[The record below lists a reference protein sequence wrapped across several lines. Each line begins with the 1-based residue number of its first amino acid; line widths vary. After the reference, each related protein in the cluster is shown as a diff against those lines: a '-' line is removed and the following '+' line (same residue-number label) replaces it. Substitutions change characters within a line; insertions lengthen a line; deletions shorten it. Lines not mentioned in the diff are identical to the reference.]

1 MPLQPTNTWE
11 RLCFVG
17 YDCKSSILPTPRS
30 FSLFR
35 NFLHVVPK
43 LPGGFNPR
51 EVVLYRQMELIRT
64 ETVERMNELL
74 EGVVDIVGIA
84 GDSLT
89 ATTNTF
95 SLCCCGSQDK
105 QWLQNLLVLPSF
117 PLQKTGPPWK
127 KWWFCEKSVWEC
139 YCCCSSMKEIA
150 VATTDNGTNN
160 IKGMR
165 DRGIEDGLVQLF
177 TCEQSDKEHNEESE
191 QQQQCWP
198 ASKCLEG
205 SVKFNPT
212 LQKEMR
218 RKRGQEDQWLPRD
231 KVWGFIYM

>member
-1 MPLQPTNTWE
+1 MHWLKSTTGVMPPQLQISLKKSTQLPTHLRE
-11 RLCFVG
+11 RLCIVG
-17 YDCKSSILPTPRS
+17 YDWPQRVPFYQLQGP
-30 FSLFR
+30 LFR

-105 QWLQNLLVLPSF
+105 QWLQNLLVLPF
-117 PLQKTGPPWK
+117 PAKNWISLEEVMILWK
-127 KWWFCEKSVWEC
+127 EC
-139 YCCCSSMKEIA
+139 LRVLLFHERDCCC
-150 VATTDNGTNN
+150 NN
-160 IKGMR
+160 RQWNQQYDQRNERWRNRKMA
-165 DRGIEDGLVQLF
+165 LCNCSHV
-177 TCEQSDKEHNEESE
+177 EQGDKEHNEESE
-191 QQQQCWP
+191 QWQC
-198 ASKCLEG
+198 
-205 SVKFNPT
+205 
-212 LQKEMR
+212 
-218 RKRGQEDQWLPRD
+218 
-231 KVWGFIYM
+231 